1 MSQRRL
7 GYRLLDLVPLHAG
20 GALLDLVLL
29 RRLAPGDRRAVL
41 LGLAVLVPA
50 LLFVVV
56 VRPYHAALIEL
67 REQAAQERSL
77 LQREVA
83 LLADGAALPRRAEA
97 VERRAQR
104 ATGRLVRAANVP
116 LAEAEV
122 TGFLESVA
130 GLSNVLLQE
139 LRGIETRRGEA
150 ATPGDLRP
158 IRLSLRGESDLEG
171 VLTFLHR
178 VETSP
183 LFMRV
188 VELSLEPQYEGS
200 ARTGDRRTTGVLTF
214 ALIVDA
220 YAPSDIESP
229 TSSGEVPQ

>member
-1 MSQRRL
+1 MSSGRL
-7 GYRLLDLVPLHAG
+7 RDRLFDLVPLRAT
-20 GALLDLVLL
+20 ALLDLVLL
-29 RRLAPGDRRAVL
+29 RRLAPGDRRAIL

-50 LLFVVV
+50 LLFVTV
-56 VRPYHAALIEL
+56 VRPYRAALLEV
-67 REQAAQERSL
+67 RERTAQERSL
-77 LQREVA
+77 LQREQA
-83 LLADGAALPRRAEA
+83 LLAEGAALPGSAA
-97 VERRAQR
+97 AAERRAQR
-104 ATGRLVRAANVP
+104 AAGRLVRAANVP

-139 LRGIETRRGEA
+139 LRGIETRRGEPVG
-150 ATPGDLRP
+150 TGNLRP

-178 VETSP
+178 IETSP

-214 ALIVDA
+214 ALIVEA
-220 YAPSDIESP
+220 FAPSDIESH
-229 TSSGEVPQ
+229 TSHGEVVQ

>member
-1 MSQRRL
+1 MSTGRL
-7 GYRLLDLVPLHAG
+7 RGRLLDLVPLRAT
-20 GALLDLVLL
+20 ALLDLVLL
-29 RRLAPGDRRAVL
+29 RRLAPGDRRAIL
-41 LGLAVLVPA
+41 LGLAVLVPV
-50 LLFVVV
+50 LLFVTV
-56 VRPYHAALIEL
+56 VRPYRAALLEL
-67 REQAAQERSL
+67 RERTAQERSL
-77 LQREVA
+77 LQREQA
-83 LLADGAALPRRAEA
+83 LLAEGAALPASAAA

-104 ATGRLVRAANVP
+104 AAGRLVRAANVP

-139 LRGIETRRGEA
+139 LRGIETRRGE
-150 ATPGDLRP
+150 TVGTGKLRP

-178 VETSP
+178 IETSP

-214 ALIVDA
+214 ALIVEA
-220 YAPSDIESP
+220 FAPSDIESH
-229 TSSGEVPQ
+229 TSYGEVVQ

>member
-1 MSQRRL
+1 MRSGRL
-7 GYRLLDLVPLHAG
+7 RDRLVDLVPLRAT
-20 GALLDLVLL
+20 ALLDLVLL
-29 RRLAPGDRRAVL
+29 RRLAPGDRRAIL

-50 LLFVVV
+50 LLVVTV
-56 VRPYHAALIEL
+56 VRPYRAALLDL
-67 REQAAQERSL
+67 RERTAQERSL
-77 LQREVA
+77 LQREQA
-83 LLADGAALPRRAEA
+83 LLAEGATLPGSAA
-97 VERRAQR
+97 AAERRAQR
-104 ATGRLVRAANVP
+104 AAGRLVRAANVP

-139 LRGIETRRGEA
+139 LRGIETRRGEPVV
-150 ATPGDLRP
+150 TGNLRP

-178 VETSP
+178 IETSP

-214 ALIVDA
+214 ALIVEA
-220 YAPSDIESP
+220 FAPSDIESH
-229 TSSGEVPQ
+229 TSYDEVVQ